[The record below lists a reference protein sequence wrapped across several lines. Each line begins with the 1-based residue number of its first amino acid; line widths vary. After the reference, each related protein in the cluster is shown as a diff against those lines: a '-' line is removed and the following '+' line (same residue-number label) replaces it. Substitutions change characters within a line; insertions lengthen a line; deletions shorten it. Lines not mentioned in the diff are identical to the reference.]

1 VSDLESPISLEIEGE
16 SMYEQLE
23 HLVTEYG
30 EVQIRFDSG
39 EEVELHRHN
48 SEFLEEPMVKVI
60 SPGEARWFD
69 AEKIE
74 SLWIHY
80 DY

>member
-1 VSDLESPISLEIEGE
+1 MESPLSLELAGD
-16 SMYEQLE
+16 SRYEQLE
-23 HLVTEYG
+23 YMVEEYG

-39 EEVELHRHN
+39 AEAEVHRHN
-48 SEFLEEPMVKVI
+48 TDFVGDPMVKVVT
-60 SPGEARWFD
+60 PGEARWFD

-80 DY
+80 DF